1 MEDFFPEIDV
11 DANQAEAI
19 ARGLYS
25 VAQVDGVHERE
36 LALIGEVYQAALAE
50 EEEAGGA
57 PGPLASLERAGG
69 LGPREVAA
77 LLAPGQVRELF
88 VKTAFLLAW
97 ADGKV
102 SAGER
107 TTIGQFAQALEL
119 GADVQKRL
127 EAEVKDYLLRPFA
140 GLANVEAAAA
150 VAKKL
155 GA

>member
-1 MEDFFPEIDV
+1 MEEFFPEIDV
-11 DANQAEAI
+11 NALQAEAL
-19 ARGLYS
+19 ARGLYA
-25 VAQVDGVHERE
+25 VAMVDGVHERE

-50 EEEAGGA
+50 GSDAHA
-57 PGPLASLERAGG
+57 PLQSLDRAGPLTPKE
-69 LGPREVAA
+69 
-77 LLAPGQVRELF
+77 LAPLLTTAPLRELF
-88 VKTAFLLAW
+88 LKTALLLAW

-107 TTIGQFAQALEL
+107 AKIGEFAKALEI
-119 GADVQKRL
+119 ADESQKRL
-127 EAEVKDYLLRPFA
+127 DAEVKDYLLRPFA